1 MIGRLLRAWMLT
13 AILDGLFSSALNVF
27 AYGSTVK
34 RLWQGVASTVFG
46 AAALEQDTMAWVG
59 LAMHFGVAL
68 TWSAVF
74 LLAYK
79 QSNWFRGLVDGPDG
93 LWQGAVIYGPLVWV
107 LMSIV
112 VIPQLTGRPPAI
124 TYRWWV
130 QFFGH
135 AIFVGLPIVAMIRRP
150 NSTDAR

>member
-1 MIGRLLRAWMLT
+1 MIGRLLRAWILT
-13 AILDGLFSSALNVF
+13 AVLDGLFSSVLNVF

-46 AAALEQDTMAWVG
+46 AAALEQDSMAWVG
-59 LAMHFGVAL
+59 LAMHVGVAL
-68 TWSAVF
+68 TWSTIF

-79 QSNWFRGLVDGPDG
+79 QSNWFRRLVDGPDG

-107 LMSIV
+107 IMSIG

-150 NSTDAR
+150 VK

>member
-1 MIGRLLRAWMLT
+1 MIGRLLRAWILT
-13 AILDGLFSSALNVF
+13 AILDGLFSSALNAL

-34 RLWQGVASTVFG
+34 RLWQGVASTLFG
-46 AAALEQDTMAWVG
+46 AAALEQDSMVWVG
-59 LAMHFGVAL
+59 LAMHFAVAF
-68 TWSAVF
+68 TWSAIF
-74 LLAYK
+74 LLAYQ
-79 QSNWFRGLVDGPDG
+79 QSNGVRRLVDGPNG
-93 LWQGAVIYGPLVWV
+93 LWKGAAIYGPLVWV
-107 LMSIV
+107 IMSIV

-150 NSTDAR
+150 QGRATR

>member
-1 MIGRLLRAWMLT
+1 MPGRLLRAWILT

-27 AYGSTVK
+27 AYGSSVS

-46 AAALEQDTMAWVG
+46 AAALEQDSMAWAG
-59 LAMHFGVAL
+59 LAMHFGVAFA
-68 TWSAVF
+68 WSAIF
-74 LLAYK
+74 LVAYL
-79 QSNWFRGLVDGPDG
+79 QSNWLRRLVDGVDG
-93 LWQGAVIYGPLVWV
+93 LWQGAVIFGPLVWV
-107 LMSIV
+107 IMSIV

-150 NSTDAR
+150 QLAGAR

>member
-1 MIGRLLRAWMLT
+1 LLGRLPRAWILT
-13 AILDGLFSSALNVF
+13 AILDGLFSSALSVF

-46 AAALEQDTMAWVG
+46 AAALEQDSMAWVG

-68 TWSAVF
+68 AWSAIF
-74 LLAYK
+74 LLAHK
-79 QSNWFRGLVDGPDG
+79 QSDSLRRVVDGPNG

-107 LMSIV
+107 IMSLV
-112 VIPQLTGRPPAI
+112 VIPRLTGRPPVI
-124 TYRWWV
+124 TNRWWV

-135 AIFVGLPIVAMIRRP
+135 AIFVGLPIVGMIRRP
-150 NSTDAR
+150 NGEETR

>member
-1 MIGRLLRAWMLT
+1 MIGRLLRAWILT

-46 AAALEQDTMAWVG
+46 AAALERDSMAWVG
-59 LAMHFGVAL
+59 LAMHVGVAF
-68 TWSAVF
+68 TWSAIF
-74 LLAYK
+74 LLVYK
-79 QSNWFRGLVDGPDG
+79 QSNAVRRLVDGPRG
-93 LWQGAVIYGPLVWV
+93 LWTGAVIYGPLVWAI
-107 LMSIV
+107 MSTL

-135 AIFVGLPIVAMIRRP
+135 AVFVGLPIVAMIRRP
-150 NSTDAR
+150 VK

>member
-13 AILDGLFSSALNVF
+13 AVLDGLFSSALNAF

-46 AAALEQDTMAWVG
+46 AAALEQDSMAWIG
-59 LAMHFGVAL
+59 LAMHVGVAFA
-68 TWSAVF
+68 WSAIF
-74 LLAYK
+74 LFAYK
-79 QSNWFRGLVDGPDG
+79 QSNWLRRVVDGPNG
-93 LWQGAVIYGPLVWV
+93 LWKGAIVYGPLVWV
-107 LMSIV
+107 IMSMV

-124 TYRWWV
+124 TFRWWV

-135 AIFVGLPIVAMIRRP
+135 AIFVGLPIVAMVRRK
-150 NSTDAR
+150 